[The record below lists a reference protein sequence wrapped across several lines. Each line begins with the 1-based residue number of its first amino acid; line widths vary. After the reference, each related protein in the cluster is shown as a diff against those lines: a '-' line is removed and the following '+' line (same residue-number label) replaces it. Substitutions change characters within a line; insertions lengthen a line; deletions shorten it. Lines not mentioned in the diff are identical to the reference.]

1 MESWKK
7 AIKLDP
13 DDELVGS
20 TLTDGEKFIMLVSQ
34 SGKAVFDEKEAR
46 SMGRAARGVKGINLA
61 KDDQVISLLVP
72 EKENTIFT
80 VSENGYGK
88 EQTSMTSEKLG
99 EEQRCYCNANL

>member
-34 SGKAVFDEKEAR
+34 SGKVFNEKEAR
-46 SMGRAARGVKGINLA
+46 SMGRAAREL
-61 KDDQVISLLVP
+61 
-72 EKENTIFT
+72 KESI
-80 VSENGYGK
+80 
-88 EQTSMTSEKLG
+88 
-99 EEQRCYCNANL
+99 

>member
-34 SGKAVFDEKEAR
+34 SGKAVFLMKR
-46 SMGRAARGVKGINLA
+46 KL
-61 KDDQVISLLVP
+61 DQWEGL
-72 EKENTIFT
+72 
-80 VSENGYGK
+80 
-88 EQTSMTSEKLG
+88 LG
-99 EEQRCYCNANL
+99 ELKESI